1 MTFPESHSSMKMTSY
16 WSQDMVIKRGK
27 KNKPNVFQLMG
38 TEVY

>member
-16 WSQDMVIKRGK
+16 WSQDMVIKRK
-27 KNKPNVFQLMG
+27 KNKPNVFYLMG